1 MPSFLNPHPVL
12 LAGGSPVDLDGS
24 FFIQLAIFLIAFLI
38 LKTLVFRPVMALFDA
53 RDQAME
59 GGKRA
64 AEEMERD
71 ATQKRER
78 FEAELRS
85 VRQKAT
91 EDRDRLRNQAL
102 QLARELTERAR
113 RENTATLSS
122 AKAQLEL
129 EAADARQKAL
139 ADAPALARQIAEK
152 LLGRSVN

>member
-38 LKTLVFRPVMALFDA
+38 LRALVFKPVMALFDA

-59 GGKRA
+59 GGKRE
-64 AEEMERD
+64 AEQMERE
-71 ATQKRER
+71 AVQMRER
-78 FEAELRS
+78 FESELRA

-91 EDRDRLRNQAL
+91 EDRDRLRTQAL

-113 RENTATLSS
+113 RENAATLSS
-122 AKAQLEL
+122 AKAQLEV
-129 EAADARQKAL
+129 EAKDARQKAL

>member
-1 MPSFLNPHPVL
+1 MPLLSNARTVL

-24 FFIQLAIFLIAFLI
+24 FFVQLLIFAIAFLI
-38 LKTLVFRPVMALFDA
+38 LKALVFKPVMALFDA
-53 RDQAME
+53 RDQAIE
-59 GGKRA
+59 GSKRE

-71 ATQKRER
+71 AAQKRER

-85 VRQKAT
+85 VRLKAS
-91 EDRDRLRNQAL
+91 EDRDKLRNQAL

-113 RENTATLSS
+113 RENTATLGS
-122 AKAQLEL
+122 AKAQLEV
-129 EAADARQKAL
+129 EARDARQKAL

>member
-24 FFIQLAIFLIAFLI
+24 LFVQLAILAVAFVI
-38 LKTLVFRPVMALFDA
+38 LRALVFRPVMNLFDA
-53 RDQAME
+53 REQAME
-59 GGKRA
+59 GSRREA
-64 AEEMERD
+64 QEMEHD
-71 ATQKRER
+71 AAQKRER
-78 FEAELRS
+78 FEGELRA

-102 QLARELTERAR
+102 QLARELTDRAR

-129 EAADARQKAL
+129 EAKDARQKAL